1 MPQIP
6 RYNQQTS
13 APVQYRDPG
22 NVVQGQTGRM
32 LGSFAQTASN
42 SVEQQRGVTMRNQ
55 EFMAQ
60 AQAESD
66 RETEKTQ
73 RLQAKE
79 WADRNAADLDLRKM
93 EEFNRLQA
101 SIGADQDFAQE
112 WEKTRTA
119 IDDEATKA
127 VPPTNPFYGEQLRG
141 NIESQR
147 AKYGTQA
154 INQKFRMVEENSA
167 MNFNA
172 LVETKRKILMQK
184 PGLEADAELKKFEEE
199 LKSNA
204 SLSQIEQVRA
214 DALEKRAK
222 EEASETVLQ
231 NMTKNV
237 GDARTLLSAIDG
249 EARIHFQ
256 RKKGA
261 AIGGKPTF
269 KVAGGK
275 WDAQISAAGEKYGL
289 PSTLIA
295 AMMHAESGGRHTDEN
310 GKVTISTRKKK
321 DGTVEVVGAR
331 GLMQLMPATAKGLGV
346 DPDDPTQNIEGG
358 AKYISQMMEKY
369 GSEAKALAAYNAGPG
384 SVDSAIAKAKAA
396 SDDANWMKYLPMP
409 EETIPYVE
417 KIMKN
422 AKIRGGGSA
431 DYEAIQEPAATLNV
445 TRTASPE
452 QLARYRGIAEN
463 VIAQDARARTEATKL
478 EVAERERAERAAAA
492 DGIKVGRPL
501 TVDDYISAGYSAK
514 DAQIKA
520 MAQAPYQAMAPIVA
534 GLKSKSKTER
544 DAIIRGLEPKNAGE
558 AGIDYDAKRD
568 AWKLASA
575 ANEQIDRQVNEDPA
589 GYGIRSNPL
598 IANAWT
604 QWSTVAQKPDASV
617 AGLKGQALD
626 SYVAQVEGFQR
637 AQGVESP
644 ALLPKEQA
652 DAIKVQWYGQEDGQ
666 MKAAQTMTQ
675 LAQTYGKHYPK
686 ILKQLAK
693 DLPSEA
699 LWVGNLADDPGTE
712 GVRQQLAAASKA
724 FAKPDQI
731 PQRVALEKEID
742 AKFATFT
749 TSMTSTDP
757 AGGAET
763 WNQLRDGAV
772 KLAALKMAQSGANP
786 RAAAKQAYDELVASQ
801 FIFESSE
808 RTVTSIMSDGTDLQA
823 VTATG
828 QIRIPRVWPG
838 QAPGQ
843 EPESILAGANLWKK
857 TELAA
862 LSIAPP
868 PGKSARVHLADVKS
882 RSGWVTSPDDD
893 GLVLMLG
900 SAPVRTS
907 DGKPVKISWSDAADY
922 QAQEGAAWRATRAAN
937 PKARIGEAVGE
948 AIGGAVKSLG
958 EWFISPSR

>member
-22 NVVQGQTGRM
+22 NVVQGQSGRM
-32 LGSFAQTASN
+32 LGNFAQTAGN
-42 SVEQQRGVTMRNQ
+42 AIEQQRSVTMRNQ
-55 EFMAQ
+55 GIIEQ

-93 EEFNRLQA
+93 EEFNKLQA
-101 SIGADQDFAQE
+101 SIGADKDFAQE

-141 NIESQR
+141 NIEIQR
-147 AKYGTQA
+147 AKYGAQA
-154 INQKFRMVEENSA
+154 INQKFRMIEENSA

-214 DALEKRAK
+214 DAMEKKAK

-231 NMTKNV
+231 GMTRNAD
-237 GDARTLLSAIDG
+237 DARTLVSAIRNEEIVRYRRRPG
-249 EARIHFQ
+249 VV
-256 RKKGA
+256 G
-261 AIGGKPTF
+261 GGKSTV

-275 WDAQISAAGEKYGL
+275 WDAQISAAGEKYGV
-289 PSTLIA
+289 PSTLIS
-295 AMMHAESGGRHTDEN
+295 AMMAAESTGEQTDASGRIIT
-310 GKVTISTRKKK
+310 SKK
-321 DGTVEVVGAR
+321 GAL
-331 GLMQLMPATAKGLGV
+331 GLLQLMPGTAKEMGV
-346 DPDDPTQNIEGG
+346 DPADPIQNIDGG
-358 AKYISQMMEKY
+358 AKYLSKMLDKY
-369 GSEAKALAAYNAGPG
+369 GNEPMALAAYNAGPG
-384 SVDSAIAKAKAA
+384 NVDAALRKAKEAND
-396 SDDANWMKYLPMP
+396 SANWMKYLPKP
-409 EETIPYVE
+409 EETIPYVT
-417 KIMKN
+417 KILRM
-422 AKIRGGGSA
+422 ADIRGGGGK
-431 DYEAIQEPAATLNV
+431 DYEAIREPAAKLNV

-452 QLARYRGIAEN
+452 QLARYLGIAEN
-463 VIAQDARARTEATKL
+463 VIEQDARARTEATKL

-501 TVDDYISAGYSAK
+501 TVDDYISAGYNAK

-575 ANEQIDRQVNEDPA
+575 ANEQIDRQVKEDPA

-617 AGLKGQALD
+617 AGLKSQALD

-652 DAIKVQWYGQEDGQ
+652 DAIKGQWYGQEDGP

-712 GVRQQLAAASKA
+712 GVRQQLAAASKV

-763 WNQLRDGAV
+763 WSQLRDGAV
-772 KLAALKMAQSGANP
+772 KLAALKMAQSGAKP
-786 RAAAKQAYDELVASQ
+786 KAAAKQAYDELVASQ

-808 RTVTSIMSDGTDLQA
+808 RAVTSIMSDGTDLQA

-843 EPESILAGANLWKK
+843 APESIMAGANRWKK
-857 TELAA
+857 TELPA
-862 LSIAPP
+862 LDIAPP